1 MTYLCNALFR
11 GKPLFY
17 SSLLARVAAISS
29 GLILALATQADPVSH
44 AADDEFWL
52 ATAKLLPK
60 YSKEDAIGV
69 QSITNPTPEER
80 DDYGLWGA
88 VIPWTPHIPVS
99 AANLPD
105 GRILTFASNQ
115 RTTFPSGPEFTYAA
129 TWDPATGQ
137 FQEFNHP
144 THDMFCGA
152 LVMLP
157 DGRVLVNGGRNTTVR
172 SSIFDWRVNTWTR
185 TPDMNDPRWY
195 NTSVALPNGR
205 VWTVSGSGG
214 SNTAERWD
222 QASGWTRLT
231 GIGWSAVTAE
241 PGYINIWHPFLLLV
255 PDGRLIHFG
264 PTDTMHWVTTDG
276 LGTMSNTGTVVPGTH
291 YPKEGAWV
299 MYDEGRIL
307 VAGGGANTT
316 QSTSGDGTTGTSTT
330 VAYTVDVR
338 TGTPVVSPTAS
349 MAFARQFAN
358 SVVLPNGEVMVMGG
372 NTSGLKFNDT
382 GSVLIPE
389 IWNPTTGTW
398 RQVAA
403 ASVPRNYHSLAL
415 LLPDGRVMS
424 GGGGL
429 GGGDHRDA
437 QVYTPATL
445 FNPDGSAATRPLLDT
460 APAAIGVATTFA
472 VTGTPGIQKF
482 SFIKLSSIT
491 HSVNTDLRYLSLPF
505 TETSPGTYQI
515 TAHASLNVMTPGYW
529 MLFGLNAAGAHS
541 VSKTILVDAINSVGV
556 AVPGNQA
563 AYINQPA
570 SLQMIASGPTGSV
583 FQWSATGLPAGL
595 SIHPTTGLIS
605 GTPTA
610 LGTGNVRVTVTDGNT
625 SAFAD
630 FTWTVQPVTFSQNF
644 ANFTGAS
651 GLTVNG
657 NAALSGSVLRVAA
670 NVGNQAGSAF
680 LTSPVTIGPDTSL
693 SSRFV
698 FRVHGSAD
706 GADGMTFMI
715 QGVGANALGAAGS
728 GLGYGGIGSSVAVE
742 IDNYQGVGD
751 TSANHIA
758 VISGGDVATHLASF
772 VPGWDLENGLSH
784 TVWVEYDGPA
794 NQLRIY
800 AAQGV
805 VTARPANPSITAT
818 LDLSALVGTQAWLG
832 FSGGTGGLFNNHDIE
847 AWSVSLNAFALP
859 TAPVLGALSD
869 ETTVLGTTVNKQLSA
884 TDANGD
890 LLTWSASGLP
900 AGLAI
905 DPATGLITGT
915 PTTAGVFNPTITV
928 TDGNTAPVNG
938 GFTWTID
945 GVLAVLP
952 LSGTAVPAGTSVA
965 LTAQAS
971 GGLNPHYN
979 WSFGDGTPDTGFSP
993 NPSTSH
999 VFTNPGRHLVTV
1011 TVRDATDREVT
1022 ASYRQAVFAPATPA
1036 KPTASSSIAYE
1047 DRATGNDRL
1056 WVVNPDNDSVTVFD
1070 AVSRAKLAEISVGR
1084 APRTLALGPNGRVWV
1099 ANADSAT
1106 ITALQSDF
1114 AIAQT
1119 INLPRGS
1126 RPYGVVFDP
1135 AGANAFVALE
1145 NGGKVLKLN
1154 PANGAITGELNVGL
1168 HVRHLSVTA
1177 DGSQLLATRFVTPRL
1192 PGEDTAVVQTS
1203 VAGVDYGGEVLAIDA
1218 AGMTLLGTTVLKHSE
1233 EPDTSNSGKGIPN
1246 YLGAAAIAP
1255 DGTAAWVPSKQDNI
1269 KRGTLR
1275 NGGELTHDMAIRS
1288 IASRIALPGR
1298 TEVLD
1303 DRIDFDNTG
1312 LASAAAFDPHG
1323 VFFFTALESSREV
1336 AVADAWAK
1344 IEVLRFDAGRAP
1356 QGLVLS
1362 PDGRTLFVHNFM
1374 DRTVTV
1380 HDLTALANGAETA
1393 PPAPAVLNCVTA
1405 EKLSP
1410 EVLLGK
1416 QFFYD
1421 ARDTRVAFQQYISCA
1436 TCHNDGGQD
1445 GRVWDFT
1452 QFGEGL
1458 RNTITLRGHGGT
1470 AQGPLHWTGN
1480 FDEVQDFEGQI
1491 RGFARGTGLM
1501 SDVDFHAGTRS
1512 QPLGDPKAGLSSDLD
1527 ALAAYLASLVANGD
1541 SPHRRADGGMTAE
1554 ARAGQ
1559 AVFNQQNCVQ
1569 CHAGTQFTDSALNVF
1584 RDIGTIKPTT
1594 GQRLNAPLTGL
1605 DTPTLLGLWI
1615 TAPYL
1620 HDGSTATLEEAVAAH
1635 NGVDLEAQELSDLVA
1650 FLNQL
1655 DDAGIAPDPSTIHWA
1670 APAVITYGTAL
1681 GAAQLNATANVPG
1694 TFTYSPDPGTV
1705 LQAGNAQLLSMT
1717 FTPDDPLTYAPAT
1730 ASVTIDVQRVPLT
1743 VTAQSASKVYSA
1755 ALPVFNANYSGFV
1768 NGDTVASLDALATF
1782 STTATAASSVG
1793 SYPITAGGVADGN
1806 YTFNYV
1812 SGLLSVTPASLTI
1825 TADNKVKIYGAAN
1838 PALTASYAG
1847 FVNGDTA
1854 ASLDAPVVLS
1864 TSATPGSSVGTYP
1877 ISAAGAADAN
1887 YTISFVPGTLT
1898 VNPAALTIRAED
1910 KTKVT
1915 GEANPPLTATYTGFV
1930 NGDIATS
1937 LDSPVALT
1945 TTATTSSPEGAYP
1958 ITASGAADANY
1969 FITHVN
1975 GTLTV
1980 QPDNS
1985 LPAPWQSQ
1993 DVGSVGLAGGATH
2006 SGGTFTVS
2014 GSGADIWN
2022 GADGFHYVFQPWS
2035 GNGEI
2040 IARVDSVGNTDPWAK
2055 AGVMFRQ
2062 SLTAGSPH
2070 AMMVITPGNGAAF
2083 QRRLASGGT
2092 STHTAGPV
2100 VTAPYWVRLVRT
2112 GDTLQG
2118 FASPD
2123 GVNWTLVGTDTVT
2136 LGDPIFV
2143 GLAVTAHNNT
2153 LASTATFSDVQL
2165 QVPVVP
2171 PAIALTSPANGAT
2184 FTAPASINLA
2194 ATVTANG
2201 NNITAVEFLNGST
2214 VIGSDTTAP
2223 YAFAWS
2229 SVGAGSYTL
2238 GARAV
2243 YAGGPVNA
2251 PTVGVIVNPAP
2262 TPPAAPVN
2270 LTATVASSSQI
2281 NLSWTAGSANHTGF
2295 KVERS
2300 LNGTTY
2306 SQIGTTAANVTTFN
2320 NTGLSAA
2327 TLHYYRVRANNAQ
2340 GDSPY
2345 SNVASATTAAA
2356 ASVIRINF
2364 QPSGATVPA
2373 GYLADTG
2380 AVYGNRGNGRTYG
2393 WNVSN
2398 TSFTRDRNSS
2408 RSADQRY
2415 DTLNHTQKS
2424 GGART
2429 WEIAVPN
2436 GTYTVFVVAGD
2447 ADHFDSV
2454 FRINVEGQ
2462 LTVSGTPTTSTR
2474 WISGTRSVTVS
2485 DGRLTVSNGTG
2496 ASNNKICFIDITPA
2510 GGGATAAIVTPA
2522 IEPDAPPV
2530 LNWIERTGAGQIT
2543 LQVLGFEGSAYE
2555 VEVSSDLTTWEVLGT
2570 VTSDDSLITFDD
2582 PNPDQQPQRYYR
2594 ARLVSGPEADQTT
2607 P

>member
-1 MTYLCNALFR
+1 MKYLCDVPLR
-11 GKPLFY
+11 GLLV
-17 SSLLARVAAISS
+17 SISRLRANLLAATISLS
-29 GLILALATQADPVSH
+29 LAVSALADPADH

-60 YSKEDAIGV
+60 YSKEDTIGI

-80 DDYGLWGA
+80 DDYGQWGA

-129 TWDPATGQ
+129 TWDPATGV
-137 FQEFNHP
+137 FQEYNHP
-144 THDMFCGA
+144 SHDMFCGA

-222 QASGWTRLT
+222 QATGWSRLT

-241 PGYINIWHPFLLLV
+241 PGYINIWHPFLALA

-276 LGTMSNTGTVVPGTH
+276 LGSMSNTGTFVPGTH

-316 QSTSGDGTTGTSTT
+316 NNSSDTTTGTSTT

-338 TGTPVVSPTAS
+338 TGTPVVTPTAS

-437 QVYTPATL
+437 QLYTPATL
-445 FNPDGSAATRPLLDT
+445 FNPDGSPATRPVLNA
-460 APAAIGVATTFA
+460 APAAIGVATTFT

-482 SFIKLSSIT
+482 SFIKMSSIT

-505 TETSPGTYQI
+505 TETSPGTYRV
-515 TAHASLNVMTPGYW
+515 TGHASLNVMTPGYW

-541 VSKTILVDAINSVGV
+541 VAKTVLVDAINSVNV

-563 AYINQPA
+563 SYVNQPA

-583 FQWSATGLPAGL
+583 FNWAAIGLPAGL
-595 SIHPTTGLIS
+595 TIHQTTGLIS

-610 LGTGNVRVTVTDGNT
+610 LGTSNVRVTVTDGNT

-630 FTWTVQPVTFSQNF
+630 FTWSVQPVTFNQSF
-644 ANFTGAS
+644 ANFSGAT
-651 GLTVNG
+651 GLTLNSG
-657 NAALSGSVLRVAA
+657 AALSGNVLRVASNVA
-670 NVGNQAGSAF
+670 NQTGSAF

-698 FRVHGSAD
+698 FRIHGSAD

-742 IDNYQGVGD
+742 IDNYQGPGD

-758 VISGGDVATHLASF
+758 ILSGGDVAAHLSSF
-772 VPGWDLENGLSH
+772 VPGWDLENEASH
-784 TVWVEYDGPA
+784 TIWVEYDGPS
-794 NQLRIY
+794 NQLRVY

-805 VTARPANPSITAT
+805 VTQRPASPSITAM
-818 LDLSALVGTQAWLG
+818 LDLPAITGTQAWLG

-859 TAPVLGALSD
+859 TPPVLSVLTA
-869 ETTVLGTTVNKQLSA
+869 ETTVLGVAVNKQLSA
-884 TDANGD
+884 TDVNGD
-890 LLTWSASGLP
+890 LLTWSAGGLP
-900 AGLAI
+900 TGLSI
-905 DPATGLITGT
+905 NPATGLISGL
-915 PTTAGVFNPTITV
+915 PTAAGVFTPTITV

-938 GFTWTID
+938 SFTWTID
-945 GVLAVLP
+945 GVLAVQP

-971 GGLNPHYN
+971 GGLSPQYN
-979 WSFGDGTPDTGFSP
+979 WSFGDGTPDTGFSA
-993 NPSTSH
+993 NPSTTH
-999 VFTNPGRHLVTV
+999 LFANPGLYLVTV
-1011 TVRDATDREVT
+1011 TVQDATLREVT
-1022 ASYRQAVFAPATPA
+1022 ASYRQAVFAPSTSA

-1070 AVSRAKLAEISVGR
+1070 AVTRAKLTEVNVGR
-1084 APRTLALGPNGRVWV
+1084 APRTLALGPNGRAWV

-1106 ITALQSDF
+1106 ITVLQSDF
-1114 AIAQT
+1114 AVAQT
-1119 INLPRGS
+1119 ISLPRGS

-1154 PANGAITGELNVGL
+1154 PANGAVVGELAVGL

-1177 DGSQLLATRFVTPRL
+1177 DGSQVLATRFVTPRL
-1192 PGEDTAVVQTS
+1192 PGEDTADVQTS

-1218 AGMTLLGTTVLKHSE
+1218 AGMTLLGTTILKHSE

-1246 YLGAAAIAP
+1246 YLGAAVISP

-1275 NGGELTHDMAIRS
+1275 NGGTLTHDMAIRS

-1312 LASAAAFDPHG
+1312 LASAVAFDPNG
-1323 VFFFTALESSREV
+1323 VFFFTALESSREI

-1344 IEVLRFDAGRAP
+1344 NEILRFDAGRAP

-1374 DRTVTV
+1374 DRTVSV
-1380 HDLTALANGAETA
+1380 HDLTALANGAQTA
-1393 PPAPAVLNCVTA
+1393 PPAALVLNCVTT
-1405 EKLSP
+1405 EKLTP
-1410 EVLLGK
+1410 QVLLGK

-1436 TCHNDGGQD
+1436 TCHNDGGED

-1491 RGFARGTGLM
+1491 RGFALGTGLM
-1501 SDVDFHAGTRS
+1501 NDTDFHAGTRS
-1512 QPLGDPKAGLSSDLD
+1512 QPLGDPKTGLSSDLD
-1527 ALAAYLASLVANGD
+1527 ALAAYVASLASNGD
-1541 SPHRRADGGMTAE
+1541 SPHRRNDGGMTAA

-1559 AVFNQQNCVQ
+1559 AIFNQQNCAQ
-1569 CHAGTQFTDSALNVF
+1569 CHTGTQFTDSALNVF
-1584 RDIGTIKPTT
+1584 RNVGTLKPAS
-1594 GQRLNAPLTGL
+1594 GQRLNQPLTGL
-1605 DTPTLLGLWI
+1605 DTPTLLGLWN

-1620 HDGSTATLEEAVAAH
+1620 HDGSAATLEAAVAAH
-1635 NGVDLEAQELSDLVA
+1635 NGVTLAAQEMSDLVA
-1650 FLNQL
+1650 FLKEL
-1655 DDAGIAPDPSTIHWA
+1655 DDAGIAPEPSTLNWA
-1670 APAVITYGTAL
+1670 APAAITYGMAL
-1681 GAAQLNATANVPG
+1681 DIAQLNATADVPG
-1694 TFTYSPDPGTV
+1694 TFSYSPDAGTV
-1705 LQAGNAQLLSMT
+1705 LNAGNAQLLSVT
-1717 FTPDDPLTYAPAT
+1717 FTPDDPLSYAPSTAT
-1730 ASVTIDVQRVPLT
+1730 VTIDVQRAPLT
-1743 VTAQSASKVYSA
+1743 VTVLGASKAYGA
-1755 ALPVFNANYSGFV
+1755 PLPAFGATYSGFV
-1768 NGDTVASLDALATF
+1768 NGDSVASLDALPTF
-1782 STTATAASSVG
+1782 STTATAASPVN
-1793 SYPITAGGVADGN
+1793 SYPINAAGAGDAN
-1806 YTFNYV
+1806 YTFAYA
-1812 SGLLSVTPASLTI
+1812 SGLLSVTPVGLTI
-1825 TADNKVKIYGAAN
+1825 TADNKAKTYGAPN
-1838 PALTASYAG
+1838 PALTASYVG

-1854 ASLDAPVVLS
+1854 ASLDSPAVLS
-1864 TSATPGSSVGTYP
+1864 TTAGTGSGVNTYQ
-1877 ISAAGAADAN
+1877 ITVAGATDAN
-1887 YTISFVPGTLT
+1887 YTIGFVPGTLT
-1898 VNPAALTIRAED
+1898 VNPAALTIRADD
-1910 KTKVT
+1910 KTKVV
-1915 GEANPPLTATYTGFV
+1915 GAANPPLTATYTGFV
-1930 NGDIATS
+1930 HGDTVAS
-1937 LDSPVALT
+1937 LDSPVVLA
-1945 TTATTSSPEGAYP
+1945 TTADAGSSEGTYS
-1958 ITASGAADANY
+1958 ITATGAVDANY
-1969 FITHVN
+1969 AITHFP
-1975 GTLTV
+1975 GTLTI
-1980 QPDNS
+1980 QPDTS

-1993 DVGSVGLAGGATH
+1993 DVGTVGLAGSATH
-2006 SGGTFTVS
+2006 SAGTFTVI
-2014 GSGADIWN
+2014 GSGTDIWN
-2022 GADGFHYVFQPWS
+2022 GADGFHYAFQPWS

-2040 IARVDSVGNTDPWAK
+2040 IARVDSVENTDPWAK

-2062 SLTAGSPH
+2062 SLAANSAH
-2070 AMMVITPGNGAAF
+2070 ALMAITPGNGAAF
-2083 QRRLASGGT
+2083 QRRLAGGGT

-2100 VTAPYWVRLVRT
+2100 VTAPYWVRLLRT
-2112 GDTLQG
+2112 GTTLQG

-2123 GVNWTLVGTDTVT
+2123 GVNWTLVGADTVT
-2136 LGDPIFV
+2136 LTDPIYV

-2153 LASTATFSDVQL
+2153 LASTATFSNVQL
-2165 QVPVVP
+2165 QVPALP
-2171 PAIALTSPANGAT
+2171 PAITLTSPANGAS
-2184 FTAPASINLA
+2184 FTAPATVNLA
-2194 ATVTANG
+2194 ATVTPNG
-2201 NNITAVEFLNGST
+2201 NVISAVEFLNGAT
-2214 VIGSDTTAP
+2214 VIGTATAEP
-2223 YAFAWS
+2223 YSFPWS
-2229 SVGAGSYTL
+2229 NVGAGSYTL

-2243 YAGGPVNA
+2243 YAGGSVNSA
-2251 PTVGVIVNPAP
+2251 TVGVTVNPAP
-2262 TPPAAPVN
+2262 TPPLAPVN
-2270 LTATVASSSQI
+2270 LTATAASSSQI

-2295 KVERS
+2295 KIERS
-2300 LNGTTY
+2300 SNGTTY
-2306 SQIGTTAANVTTFN
+2306 TQVGTTAANVTTFS
-2320 NTGLSAA
+2320 NTGLTAA
-2327 TLHYYRVRANNAQ
+2327 TLYYYRVCANNAQ

-2345 SNVASATTAAA
+2345 SNVASTTTTAAV
-2356 ASVIRINF
+2356 SVIRVNF
-2364 QPSGATVPA
+2364 QPSGAPVPA

-2380 AVYGNRGNGRTYG
+2380 AVYGNRGNGQTYG

-2398 TSFTRDRNSS
+2398 TSFTRDRNST

-2415 DTLNHTQKS
+2415 DTLNHMQKS
-2424 GGART
+2424 GGARS

-2447 ADHFDSV
+2447 AGHFDSV
-2454 FRINVEGQ
+2454 YRINVEGV

-2474 WISGTRSVTVS
+2474 WITGTTTVTVS

-2510 GGGATAAIVTPA
+2510 GGGGATSTIVTPA
-2522 IEPDAPPV
+2522 IDPDALPV
-2530 LNWIERTGAGQIT
+2530 LNWIERTTAGQIT
-2543 LQVLGFEGSAYE
+2543 LQVLGIDGATYE
-2555 VEVSSDLTTWEVLGT
+2555 VEVSSDLKTWEVLGIA
-2570 VTSDDSLITFDD
+2570 TSEDSLITVDD
-2582 PNPDQQPQRYYR
+2582 LNREQQSHRFYR
-2594 ARLVSGPEADQTT
+2594 ARRLSVPGKE
-2607 P
+2607 